1 MTEQTDKLHDVLR
14 GLYRAD
20 TGLTWPDITTMAE
33 YGEGEIAVFEARI
46 AAYCG
51 WIDTRALTCALEKV
65 IELTKLGGTDD
76 TG

>member
-1 MTEQTDKLHDVLR
+1 
-14 GLYRAD
+14 
-20 TGLTWPDITTMAE
+20 MAE